1 MIQTALH
8 YYTSPAINQLH
19 WKIVDVFRIQTWVY
33 GMVDADRGCI
43 IKRYGSVFY
52 GEIDNTDAF
61 RNVNI
66 IKLFVRS
73 VR

>member
-1 MIQTALH
+1 MQTGA
-8 YYTSPAINQLH
+8 
-19 WKIVDVFRIQTWVY
+19 
-33 GMVDADRGCI
+33 CI